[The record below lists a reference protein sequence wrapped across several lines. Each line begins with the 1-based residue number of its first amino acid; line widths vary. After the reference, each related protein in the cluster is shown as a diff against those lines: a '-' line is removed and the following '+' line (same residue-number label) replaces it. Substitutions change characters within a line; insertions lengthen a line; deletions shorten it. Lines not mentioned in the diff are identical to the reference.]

1 MPEAMFLS
9 DLPEHERHDPGD
21 EHLKA
26 QAVKYERENHR
37 RDYRQMKAD
46 GELDE
51 YAPAEGEGDPF
62 ICGNPNQPGAN
73 YPATPGVAQCG
84 STSLNERRID
94 RCGGI
99 TLACVG

>member
-1 MPEAMFLS
+1 MMRRKRRGMMPEAMFLS

-51 YAPAEGEGDPF
+51 YARLKVKATRSFG
-62 ICGNPNQPGAN
+62 GNP
-73 YPATPGVAQCG
+73 
-84 STSLNERRID
+84 
-94 RCGGI
+94 
-99 TLACVG
+99 